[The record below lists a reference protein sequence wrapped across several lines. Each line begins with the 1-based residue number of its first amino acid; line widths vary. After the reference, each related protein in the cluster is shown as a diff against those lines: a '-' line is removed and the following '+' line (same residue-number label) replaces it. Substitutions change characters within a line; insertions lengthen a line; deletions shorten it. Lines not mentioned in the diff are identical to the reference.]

1 MFTADD
7 IAALKLALAT
17 GVSEVRYADGR
28 LVKYRSLDEIRQ
40 VILMAQADIAPSTE
54 SRSFVAEF

>member
-7 IAALKLALAT
+7 IATLKLAIAT

-28 LVKYRSLDEIRQ
+28 QVKYRSLSEMRETL
-40 VILMAQADIAPSTE
+40 LMMQAEIAPSAE